1 MVFMDQNKP
10 INTKAELIKALSNP
24 EDLIHE
30 GVGMFEELAEALMN
44 NFQIKKGDYRYWMT
58 DIEFYIYTD
67 SHRDIITYPR
77 NCEAG
82 RWFFHASGVDISFKS
97 NVELK
102 KHPKRQM
109 MPFLTKD
116 AVFGGILI
124 RGIVRDLTGAIPVD
138 GPMKVCDELFDQFNA
153 FYPPA
158 DFPLIVPA
166 KESRN
171 AQVIPDKDGRI
182 GLKDNAIE
190 KVKSIR
196 YNYIGID
203 ETHFKEGDLEAE
215 YSKYLK
221 AKYHFKAVL

>member
-1 MVFMDQNKP
+1 MDQNKP
-10 INTKAELIKALSNP
+10 INTKAELIKALSTP
-24 EDLIHE
+24 VDLIQK
-30 GVGMFEELAEALMN
+30 GVGKFEELAKALMN
-44 NFQIKKGDYRYWMT
+44 NFQIKKGDNRYWMT
-58 DIEFYIYTD
+58 DIEFYVYTD

-97 NVELK
+97 NVEFKEHPK
-102 KHPKRQM
+102 KHQM

-124 RGIVRDLTGAIPVD
+124 RGIVRDFDGAPID

-158 DFPLIVPA
+158 DFPLIVTA
-166 KESRN
+166 KESRHV
-171 AQVIPDKDGRI
+171 QVIPDEDGRY

-196 YNYIGID
+196 YNYSGID
-203 ETHFKEGDLEAE
+203 GMHFKEGDLEE
-215 YSKYLK
+215 GYSKYLK
-221 AKYHFKAVL
+221 AKYRFKAVL

>member
-1 MVFMDQNKP
+1 MDQNKP
-10 INTKAELIKALSNP
+10 INTKAELIKALSTP
-24 EDLIHE
+24 KDLIQE
-30 GVGMFEELAEALMN
+30 GGGKFEELAKALMN
-44 NFQIKKGDYRYWMT
+44 NFQIKKGDKLYWMT

-97 NVELK
+97 KVELK
-102 KHPKRQM
+102 EHPKHQM

-124 RGIVRDLTGAIPVD
+124 RGIVRDLTGAAPVD

-171 AQVIPDKDGRI
+171 AQVIPDKDGRV

-196 YNYIGID
+196 YNYSGID
-203 ETHFKEGDLEAE
+203 ETHFKDGDLEAG

-221 AKYHFKAVL
+221 AEYRFRAVL

>member
-1 MVFMDQNKP
+1 MDQNKP
-10 INTKAELIKALSNP
+10 INTKAELIKALSTP
-24 EDLIHE
+24 EDLIQK
-30 GVGMFEELAEALMN
+30 GVGKFEELAKALMN
-44 NFQIKKGDYRYWMT
+44 NFQIKKGDKLYWMT
-58 DIEFYIYTD
+58 DIEFYVYTD

-82 RWFFHASGVDISFKS
+82 WWFFHASGVDISFKS
-97 NVELK
+97 KVELK
-102 KHPKRQM
+102 EHPKKHQM

-124 RGIVRDLTGAIPVD
+124 RGIVRDFDGAPID

-166 KESRN
+166 KESRDV
-171 AQVIPDKDGRI
+171 QVIADKDGRY

-196 YNYIGID
+196 YNYSGID
-203 ETHFKEGDLEAE
+203 EMHFKDGDLEAE

-221 AKYHFKAVL
+221 AKYRFKAVL

>member
-1 MVFMDQNKP
+1 MDQNKQ
-10 INTKAELIKALSNP
+10 INTKAELIKALSTP
-24 EDLIHE
+24 EDLIQK
-30 GVGMFEELAEALMN
+30 GVGKFEELAKALMN
-44 NFQIKKGDYRYWMT
+44 NFQIKKGDNLYWMT
-58 DIEFYIYTD
+58 DIEFYVYTD

-97 NVELK
+97 KVELK
-102 KHPKRQM
+102 EHPKHQM

-124 RGIVRDLTGAIPVD
+124 RGIVRDLTGAAPVD

-153 FYPPA
+153 FNPPA

-171 AQVIPDKDGRI
+171 AQVIPDKDGRV

-196 YNYIGID
+196 YNYSGID
-203 ETHFKEGDLEAE
+203 ETHFKDGDLEAG

-221 AKYHFKAVL
+221 AEYRFKAVL